1 VWKCQGRTPK
11 PHGPTGGRRICG
23 GTGGDDS
30 YSAAYSGGDMNG
42 LPRGACVSALRV
54 NGDGSKI
61 AASFV
66 ASASGPR
73 RVLVPRTGPH
83 TTAFALCTPFLEDFL
98 SRRSFL
104 CAHPSLLSIPA
115 LGAFQLRF

>member
-1 VWKCQGRTPK
+1 
-11 PHGPTGGRRICG
+11 
-23 GTGGDDS
+23 
-30 YSAAYSGGDMNG
+30 MNG

-104 CAHPSLLSIPA
+104 CAQPSLLSIPA

>member
-1 VWKCQGRTPK
+1 MWKCQGRTPK

-61 AASFV
+61 AASLELLQP
-66 ASASGPR
+66 ALLPEEPTALARDR
-73 RVLVPRTGPH
+73 R
-83 TTAFALCTPFLEDFL
+83 
-98 SRRSFL
+98 RR
-104 CAHPSLLSIPA
+104 ARRARGSIPDA
-115 LGAFQLRF
+115 ADAAARLRVVPYKRTSGWS